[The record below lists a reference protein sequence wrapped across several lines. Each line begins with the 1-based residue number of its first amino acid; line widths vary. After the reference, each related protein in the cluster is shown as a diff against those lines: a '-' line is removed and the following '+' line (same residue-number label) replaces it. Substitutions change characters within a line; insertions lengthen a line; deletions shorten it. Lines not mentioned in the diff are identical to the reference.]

1 MTKVGNGDL
10 SANERRSF
18 VLNTSI
24 TEIILLLF
32 FLLLLL
38 LTFFLAQQA
47 TERHD
52 ASLRE
57 KKLTEEKHVLEQ
69 QVKDLETKL
78 NVILAGVRLD
88 QRSEVQKVLVS
99 LSQLEFALAAKGQ
112 ELTDLENRI
121 KAYEQLALKLKQ
133 GLPLEKIKD
142 DELKDLGKLAT
153 CGEAQEKVGQL
164 TRELEQERGGR
175 NLTER
180 DAEQRIREAMDK
192 VRRCGG
198 KGEEFVACWRDEG
211 GQIQYMFNTT
221 LVAGGIEVARAW
233 PEERSQEMEKHRE
246 AGSLVG
252 RTVTLEEFNEKTQ
265 GIFDDSKKVPC
276 RHFVRIYGKRSEMNP
291 ARFRDYRGIQDHF
304 YHWSGV
310 N

>member
-38 LTFFLAQQA
+38 LTFFLAQEA

-57 KKLTEEKHVLEQ
+57 KKLSEEKRVLEQ

-121 KAYEQLALKLKQ
+121 KAYEELALKLKQ
-133 GLPLEKIKD
+133 GLPEPVNSF
-142 DELKDLGKLAT
+142 ETLA
-153 CGEAQEKVGQL
+153 GA
-164 TRELEQERGGR
+164 
-175 NLTER
+175 
-180 DAEQRIREAMDK
+180 
-192 VRRCGG
+192 
-198 KGEEFVACWRDEG
+198 
-211 GQIQYMFNTT
+211 
-221 LVAGGIEVARAW
+221 
-233 PEERSQEMEKHRE
+233 
-246 AGSLVG
+246 
-252 RTVTLEEFNEKTQ
+252 
-265 GIFDDSKKVPC
+265 
-276 RHFVRIYGKRSEMNP
+276 
-291 ARFRDYRGIQDHF
+291 
-304 YHWSGV
+304 
-310 N
+310 